1 MAVMSE
7 KFYTE
12 QADSC
17 ARAADAA
24 PLANQ
29 RETLLRS
36 RAVWLGLAAR
46 EQSIQAGRAE
56 RERIR
61 TEEPDHD

>member
-1 MAVMSE
+1 MMSE
-7 KFYTE
+7 TFYIE
-12 QADSC
+12 QAESC

-36 RAVWLGLAAR
+36 RSVWLGLAAR
-46 EQSIQAGRAE
+46 EEMIRIARAE
-56 RERIR
+56 RERAK
-61 TEEPDHD
+61 EQAND

>member
-1 MAVMSE
+1 MMSE
-7 KFYTE
+7 QFYID
-12 QADSC
+12 QAESC

-29 RETLLRS
+29 RETMLRS
-36 RAVWLGLAAR
+36 QSVWLGLAAR
-46 EQSIQAGRAE
+46 EQGNKAARAE

-61 TEEPDHD
+61 TEEQDHVR

>member
-1 MAVMSE
+1 MMSE
-7 KFYTE
+7 QFYIE
-12 QADSC
+12 QAESC

-36 RAVWLGLAAR
+36 RNVWLGLAER
-46 EQSIQAGRAE
+46 EETNRAARAE
-56 RERIR
+56 RERAK
-61 TEEPDHD
+61 EHAND

>member
-1 MAVMSE
+1 MMSE
-7 KFYTE
+7 KFCIE
-12 QADSC
+12 QAESC

-36 RAVWLGLAAR
+36 RNVWLALAAR
-46 EQSIQAGRAE
+46 EETNRAARTE
-56 RERIR
+56 RER
-61 TEEPDHD
+61 EKEQAND

>member
-1 MAVMSE
+1 MSE
-7 KFYTE
+7 KFYTY
-12 QADSC
+12 QAESC
-17 ARAADAA
+17 ALAAAAA

-46 EQSIQAGRAE
+46 EQTIQAGRAQ
-56 RERIR
+56 RERSP
-61 TEEPDHD
+61 TEIKEPDHVR

>member
-1 MAVMSE
+1 MMSE
-7 KFYTE
+7 SFYIE

-17 ARAADAA
+17 ERAAEAA

-29 RETLLRS
+29 RETLMRS

-46 EQSIQAGRAE
+46 EHSIRTARAE
-56 RERIR
+56 RDRAREKELADDR
-61 TEEPDHD
+61 

>member
-1 MAVMSE
+1 MMSE
-7 KFYTE
+7 KFCIE
-12 QADSC
+12 QAESC

-36 RAVWLGLAAR
+36 RNVWLGLAAR
-46 EQSIQAGRAE
+46 EETNRAARTE
-56 RERIR
+56 RER
-61 TEEPDHD
+61 EKEQAND

>member
-1 MAVMSE
+1 MMSE
-7 KFYTE
+7 KFCIE
-12 QADSC
+12 QAESC

-36 RAVWLGLAAR
+36 RNVWLGLAAR
-46 EQSIQAGRAE
+46 EETNRATRTE
-56 RERIR
+56 RER
-61 TEEPDHD
+61 EKEQAND

>member
-1 MAVMSE
+1 MSE
-7 KFYTE
+7 KFYTD
-12 QADSC
+12 QAECC
-17 ARAADAA
+17 ARAAAAA

-46 EQSIQAGRAE
+46 EQTIQAGRAQ
-56 RERIR
+56 RERSTI
-61 TEEPDHD
+61 EIKEPDHVR